1 MVVTSI
7 EAAMQLVP
15 SDFKAFVVGGAEVYR
30 LAMPLIEN
38 LYLTRVLADVDG
50 DAFLSDWDESE
61 FECVEH
67 LYTPADAFNE
77 WPSEFFH
84 LVRKNPK

>member
-15 SDFKAFVVGGAEVYR
+15 SDFKAFVVGGAEIYR

-50 DAFLSDWDESE
+50 DAFLADWDESE